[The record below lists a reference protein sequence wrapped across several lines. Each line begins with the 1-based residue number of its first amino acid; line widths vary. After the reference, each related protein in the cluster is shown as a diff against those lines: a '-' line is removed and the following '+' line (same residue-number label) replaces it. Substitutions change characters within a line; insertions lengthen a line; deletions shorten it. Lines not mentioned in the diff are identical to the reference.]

1 MLKLV
6 EEKYQILSNTPSDIF
21 EHLPTL
27 RRYASEC
34 ESVIEMG
41 VRKCV
46 SSWALALG
54 ILENGNSNKLLI
66 MNDINTCNTEE
77 IENATKEC
85 GLQIQTIWKNNLE
98 IDIEKDIDL
107 TFIDTWHVYGQL
119 KRELVRFGPKTKKYI
134 IMHDTEIDGI
144 RGETLRN
151 IHKYDPKEQSRVSG
165 IPVNEILNGLQPA
178 IDEFLSDNSDWVLHE
193 KFTNNYGLTILKR
206 RSL

>member
-1 MLKLV
+1 MFKKT
-6 EEKYQILSNTPSDIF
+6 EEKYSVLVNTPSDIF

-27 RRYASEC
+27 RGYASKC

-54 ILENGNSNKLLI
+54 LHENGSSSKLLI
-66 MNDINTCNTEE
+66 MNDVNVCNTEE
-77 IENATKEC
+77 IENANKES

-98 IDIEKDIDL
+98 IELENDVDL

-119 KRELVRFGPKTKKYI
+119 KRELARFAPRTKKYI
-134 IMHDTEIDGI
+134 IMHDTDVDGI

-151 IHKYDPKEQSRVSG
+151 IHKYDPEEQSRVSG
-165 IPVNEILNGLQPA
+165 IPVDEILNGLQPA
-178 IDEFLSDNSDWVLHE
+178 IDEFLSNNSDWVLHE

-206 RSL
+206 L